1 MSVFDEVMSKEAN
14 TPVYNTFGQ
23 LDLEVRKVALI
34 KGQGKVDWDDDIHS
48 RMTYASGAPMRPSI
62 SIKMTITDVRNGQ
75 PRTREVLQSNNEWQ
89 KIIWPSLTAIGI
101 STGTQLEALNGKY
114 VQVQSVPSG
123 ESYVDKQGNT
133 KEGTT
138 FKFLRV
144 FRNEDE
150 CYQASGN
157 KGSPIGSH
165 NVPQPI
171 SEADL
176 DAPFDPTPSD
186 ELDPEAK
193 AALSMLPTLWKAAK
207 QDVKK
212 FSASVDTNPIFQA
225 HGITAKHRA
234 VEAFLKD
241 VF

>member
-34 KGQGKVDWDDDIHS
+34 KGQGKVDWDDEVHPH
-48 RMTYASGAPMRPSI
+48 MTYSNGSPMRPSF

-89 KIIWPSLTAIGI
+89 KIIWPSLIELGI
-101 STGTQLEALNGKY
+101 STGKQLEALNGAY

-123 ESYVDKQGNT
+123 DSYVDKQGNT

-138 FKFLRV
+138 FKFLRI
-144 FRNEDE
+144 FKNEDE

-157 KGSPIGSH
+157 KGSPVGSH
-165 NVPQPI
+165 NVPQSI

-176 DAPFDPTPSD
+176 GAPFDPTPAS
-186 ELDPEAK
+186 EISAEAS
-193 AALSMLPTLWKAAK
+193 AALTMLPSLWKTAK
-207 QDVKK
+207 QDLDK
-212 FSASVDTNPIFQA
+212 FKALVNKNPLFQA
-225 HGITAKHRA
+225 VGITADHPK
-234 VEAFLKD
+234 VQDFLKD
-241 VF
+241 AF